1 MSPARSRRKFPSR
14 CKGERYDRHR
24 LCGQKLGHRKGERL
38 LFRISAD
45 LKHFR
50 ALTTGKTVVMGKN
63 TLLSLPGGRPLPN
76 RRNLVVSTTMAPR
89 EGVEVARSVG
99 EAAALAGEDA
109 VLMGGAQLYR
119 ALLPALRA
127 RAGDAGGRRGGGG
140 GRLLSKPRRRARL
153 DGGDGGGMA
162 GGERPALPLCR
173 LRPKNVRE
181 QGLSAKS
188 GRPFSNAEK
197 TSIMKKDFLRGG
209 EGRGG
214 AEYRCALCQGR
225 GRGAGEEPCEA
236 RHHRPEKPHLLFP
249 APTRIGGRAAAS
261 RSCRSVSAPA

>member
-1 MSPARSRRKFPSR
+1 MTAIVCVDKNWAIGR
-14 CKGERYDRHR
+14 EN
-24 LCGQKLGHRKGERL
+24 RL

-119 ALLPALRA
+119 ALLPRCERVLVTQV
-127 RAGDAGGRRGGGG
+127 DAAAEGRTLSFQTSTPRPIGRRRRWGNG
-140 GRLLSKPRRRARL
+140 RRRTACASA
-153 DGGDGGGMA
+153 MSITSE
-162 GGERPALPLCR
+162 ERKGTGAFR
-173 LRPKNVRE
+173 
-181 QGLSAKS
+181 KS

-225 GRGAGEEPCEA
+225 G
-236 RHHRPEKPHLLFP
+236 
-249 APTRIGGRAAAS
+249 
-261 RSCRSVSAPA
+261 

>member
-1 MSPARSRRKFPSR
+1 MTAIVCVDKNWAIGR
-14 CKGERYDRHR
+14 EN
-24 LCGQKLGHRKGERL
+24 RL

-89 EGVEVARSVG
+89 EGVEIARNIE

-119 ALLPALRA
+119 ALLPRCERVLVTQV
-127 RAGDAGGRRGGGG
+127 DAAAEGADAFF
-140 GRLLSKPRRRARL
+140 PNL
-153 DGGDGGGMA
+153 DAGGGMA
-162 GGERPALPLCR
+162 GGKRPALPLCR

-181 QGLSAKS
+181 QGLSARAE
-188 GRPFSNAEK
+188 GPFQMRRK
-197 TSIMKKDFLRGG
+197 R
-209 EGRGG
+209 
-214 AEYRCALCQGR
+214 
-225 GRGAGEEPCEA
+225 
-236 RHHRPEKPHLLFP
+236 
-249 APTRIGGRAAAS
+249 
-261 RSCRSVSAPA
+261 V

>member
-1 MSPARSRRKFPSR
+1 MTAIVCVDKNWAIGR
-14 CKGERYDRHR
+14 DNA
-24 LCGQKLGHRKGERL
+24 L
-38 LFRISAD
+38 LFHISAD

-89 EGVEVARSVG
+89 EGVEIARSIE

-109 VLMGGAQLYR
+109 VLMGGAQIYR
-119 ALLPALRA
+119 ALLPRCERVLVTQV
-127 RAGDAGGRRGGGG
+127 DAAAEGG

-153 DGGDGGGMA
+153 DSGDGGGMA

-181 QGLSAKS
+181 QGLSARAE
-188 GRPFSNAEK
+188 GPFQMRRK
-197 TSIMKKDFLRGG
+197 R
-209 EGRGG
+209 
-214 AEYRCALCQGR
+214 
-225 GRGAGEEPCEA
+225 
-236 RHHRPEKPHLLFP
+236 
-249 APTRIGGRAAAS
+249 
-261 RSCRSVSAPA
+261 V